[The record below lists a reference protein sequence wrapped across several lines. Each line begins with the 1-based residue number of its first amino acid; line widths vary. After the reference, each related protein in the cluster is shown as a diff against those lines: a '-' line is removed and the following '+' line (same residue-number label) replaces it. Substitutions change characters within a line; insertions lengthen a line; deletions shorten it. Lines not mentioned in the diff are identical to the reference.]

1 VERGNLRLRCQGRNP
16 SGGLSNEISLPD
28 FVITTVQRDA
38 AGRLMPDTALMDQLK
53 PVTGKLTEIPVRM
66 LYDDVDVRREVA

>member
-1 VERGNLRLRCQGRNP
+1 
-16 SGGLSNEISLPD
+16 
-28 FVITTVQRDA
+28 
-38 AGRLMPDTALMDQLK
+38 MPDTALMDQLK